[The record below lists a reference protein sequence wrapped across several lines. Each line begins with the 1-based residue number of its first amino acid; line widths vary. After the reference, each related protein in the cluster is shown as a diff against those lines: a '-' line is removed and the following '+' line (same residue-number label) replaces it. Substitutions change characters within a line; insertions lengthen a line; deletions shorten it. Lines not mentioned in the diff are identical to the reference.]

1 MRKRNAELGRGPG
14 RLPAEDYRKKKRTYK
29 FFLMV
34 LRDPVL
40 MGAASSSAGYSY
52 VAVAQWLVDGS
63 RNYGSSGFAR
73 AAAKFSPLPTDLSG
87 LTYIV
92 TGANSGLGRA
102 AALELAQR
110 RAEVHLVCRSRER
123 GEEALAA
130 LRAATS
136 NSGLALHVVDLAS
149 VAQVRAFGE
158 AWEARRAP
166 LHGLVLNAGF
176 IAPSLALTADGLEA
190 SWATAML
197 QSYLLAGLLRP
208 SLLRAS
214 DSEAQRAAGGAPRAP
229 PARVIHVT
237 SGGGLTVRCDV
248 QGLPTGA
255 GACKGGGAAGF
266 DGTLQYAHSKRAQ
279 MLLAEAWAAR
289 LPADRVGVYAYHPG
303 WCDTEGVRTALPAF
317 REQHK
322 ASLRSEAQGADTA
335 VWLAA
340 APALPAS
347 AAGQLLLDRAVVP
360 QHYAMAGT
368 ASSAA
373 DKAALWEAC
382 GKWCGWAPTEP

>member
-1 MRKRNAELGRGPG
+1 
-14 RLPAEDYRKKKRTYK
+14 
-29 FFLMV
+29 
-34 LRDPVL
+34 
-40 MGAASSSAGYSY
+40 MGVGSSSSSSAGYSY
-52 VAVAQWLVDGS
+52 VAVAQWLLDGT
-63 RNYGSSGFAR
+63 RNYGSAGFAR
-73 AAAKFSPLPTDLSG
+73 AAKGFAPLPDNLSG
-87 LTYIV
+87 LNFIV

-102 AALELAQR
+102 TALALAQR
-110 RAEVHLVCRSRER
+110 RAQVHLVCRSRER

-130 LRAATS
+130 LTAATG
-136 NSGLALHVVDLAS
+136 NQGLALHVVDLAS

-176 IAPSLALTADGLEA
+176 IAPSLALTGDGLEA

-197 QSYLLAGLLRP
+197 QSYLLAGLLQP

-214 DSEAQRAAGGAPRAP
+214 EAPAGAAAGGAPRSP
-229 PARVIHVT
+229 PARVVHVS

-255 GACKGGGAAGF
+255 GACRGGAPAAF

-289 LPADRVGVYAYHPG
+289 LPAERVGVYAYHPG

-382 GKWCGWAPTEP
+382 GRWCGWAP